1 VISTISTG
9 ATTATTPQDTTLS
22 ATIADPRTDPRPDGW
37 REFAEHAGLLPVWDY
52 GLLGVEAWTARNPPV
67 LAVLRKGER
76 VVGGLTVMV
85 CRSWRATDFAAPPA
99 KSSRSLR
106 PRWAEAY
113 LPLLSGYP
121 ACALDDDLT
130 PAERRTLI
138 RAFERALVRHVGPGL
153 LGVMYRA
160 MTDDVVAA
168 IEGKRRVYRR
178 IDPTAVLTNTGG
190 TYADWLASLDP
201 ACRNA
206 IDELAADPD
215 VITEAAP
222 GRTDLDQHEL
232 ARLLN
237 AHRARQDE
245 RAWAGGQRS
254 RIGGLHMDTR
264 SPLSA
269 SYVDMLVRRPDVI
282 TRTYRDRAGTL
293 LGFNTMIDHPRSVAM
308 HHWAAVAVPE
318 GGRRG
323 LYADAY
329 ARCVRH
335 MIDAD
340 RPELTAGRALLDLK
354 RRFGF
359 GTRDLA
365 TVAVP
370 RPMMGR

>member
-1 VISTISTG
+1 MTVIL
-9 ATTATTPQDTTLS
+9 ADTRLD
-22 ATIADPRTDPRPDGW
+22 ATITDPRTDPCPDGW
-37 REFAEHAGLLPVWDY
+37 PAFLARAGLLPVWDF
-52 GLLGVEAWTARNPPV
+52 GLLAAEAWTARNPPV
-67 LAVLRKGER
+67 LAVLHKGGR
-76 VVGGLTVMV
+76 VVGGLAVMI
-85 CRSWRATDFAAPPA
+85 CRSWRATDFAPPPP
-99 KSSRSLR
+99 KRSRSLR

-121 ACALDDDLT
+121 ACAFDEDVT
-130 PAERRTLI
+130 PAERHALI

-160 MTDDVVAA
+160 MTDDLVPA
-168 IEGKRRVYRR
+168 IEGKRRAYRR

-190 TYADWLASLDP
+190 TYDDWLAGLDP
-201 ACRNA
+201 LCRKA
-206 IDELAADPD
+206 IDELADDPD

-222 GRTDLDQHEL
+222 GRTDLDEHEL
-232 ARLLN
+232 ARMLN

-245 RAWAGGQRS
+245 RAWASGQRS

-264 SPLSA
+264 SPISPAYL
-269 SYVDMLVRRPDVI
+269 DILVRRTDVI

-308 HHWAAVAVPE
+308 HHWAAAPVAD
-318 GGRRG
+318 GGRRF

-335 MIDAD
+335 MIDAG
-340 RPELTAGRALLDLK
+340 RPELTAGRALLDVK
-354 RRFGF
+354 QRFGF

-365 TVAVP
+365 TLAVP
-370 RPMMGR
+370 RPMLGRAR